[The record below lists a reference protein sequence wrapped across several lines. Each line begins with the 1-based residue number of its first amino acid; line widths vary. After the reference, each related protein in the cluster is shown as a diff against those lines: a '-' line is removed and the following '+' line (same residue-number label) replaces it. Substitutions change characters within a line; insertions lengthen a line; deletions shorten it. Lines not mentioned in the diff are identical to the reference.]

1 MRAGS
6 YRLYVELTWSAGDS
20 STGFPFPWSWGGVAT
35 TIPAATVSVPVTVAI
50 PATVRGELQVLQM

>member
-1 MRAGS
+1 MGMRAGS
-6 YRLYVELTWSAGDS
+6 YRLYVELTWSAS
-20 STGFPFPWSWGGVAT
+20 SAGFPFPWSWGGVA